1 VKSLQSADVRERL
14 TSRGAEPFG
23 NTPEQFA
30 ALMKADIA
38 KWAKV
43 VKAANIRLD

>member
-1 VKSLQSADVRERL
+1 MPDMRERMEGL
-14 TSRGAEPFG
+14 GLKPTG

-30 ALMKADIA
+30 AFQQAEIA

-43 VKAANIRLD
+43 VKKANIKAD